1 MNVQF
6 RIENSIFV
14 KLQILGPNTYSCIRS
29 IKYLKTN
36 YQPLG
41 SRHGESPKELEFNLT
56 CDRAMIGSY
65 VPTKSL
71 RQKLH
76 LTTFESMT
84 YDIYVVSWTTDCEFY
99 CAMVTS
105 FRFNSST
112 SEVFESLNS
121 VQLYVYVIGIFLY
134 AHCKIFSNNS

>member
-1 MNVQF
+1 MVRDN
-6 RIENSIFV
+6 
-14 KLQILGPNTYSCIRS
+14 P
-29 IKYLKTN
+29 
-36 YQPLG
+36 
-41 SRHGESPKELEFNLT
+41 
-56 CDRAMIGSY
+56 A
-65 VPTKSL
+65 
-71 RQKLH
+71 
-76 LTTFESMT
+76 

-121 VQLYVYVIGIFLY
+121 VQLYVIGIFLY